1 MREKISKYFFISL
14 IIVLIIMLSV
24 LIYIRFFKN
33 NSNSSEYAELKEKG
47 QDEVL
52 YLDYVIIN
60 SLNKLNNISYSR
72 YEILIEEVEE
82 NSSQSSSQSG
92 EGEPSQGQDGQNQEQ
107 GSTESNGTENAT
119 DQSENK
125 TSRLSQT
132 DSLLNAN
139 YNDIPWKEISYSI
152 ETLYTAW
159 PTISIDFQKLNVNNE
174 DLSNFEVTLDG
185 AAQSIKNSDKSN
197 ALINLYNLYTFL
209 PKFLSYFVNDN
220 AKLNLYNTKAY
231 LLNAYISVD
240 KSDWENMSNNVNSA
254 INSLQ
259 SVINSGSV
267 NDYQK
272 STFDKA
278 LALLQDIKS
287 GISIEDKEIF
297 FLKYKLA
304 IEQLEVL
311 KI

>member
-1 MREKISKYFFISL
+1 MKNKISKYFFMAL
-14 IIVLIIMLSV
+14 IIVLIIMLSI

-33 NSNSSEYAELKEKG
+33 NSSSSEYAELREKG

-72 YEILIEEVEE
+72 YEIIMEKVED

-92 EGEPSQGQDGQNQEQ
+92 GENSSQGQDGQNGEQ

-159 PTISIDFQKLNVNNE
+159 PTISVDLQKLNVNNE
-174 DLSNFEVTLDG
+174 DISNFEVTLDG
-185 AAQSIKNSDKSN
+185 AVQSIKNNDKSN

-209 PKFLSYFVNDN
+209 PKFLSYFVNDD

-240 KSDWENMSNNVNSA
+240 KGDWENMSNNVNSS

-259 SVINSGSV
+259 SVINSGAV
-267 NDYQK
+267 NEYQK

-278 LALLQDIKS
+278 LTLLQDIKS

>member
-1 MREKISKYFFISL
+1 MKDKISKYFFMAL

-33 NSNSSEYAELKEKG
+33 NSNSNEYAKLREKG
-47 QDEVL
+47 QDEAL

-72 YEILIEEVEE
+72 YEIVMEEVED
-82 NSSQSSSQSG
+82 NSSQSSSKSDG
-92 EGEPSQGQDGQNQEQ
+92 EDSSQGQDRQNVEQ

-159 PTISIDFQKLNVNNE
+159 PTISVDLQKLNVNNE
-174 DLSNFEVTLDG
+174 DISNFEFTLDG
-185 AAQSIKNSDKSN
+185 AAQSIKNNDKSN

-209 PKFLSYFVNDN
+209 PKFLSYFVNND

-240 KSDWENMSNNVNSA
+240 KSDWENMSNNVNSS

-259 SVINSGSV
+259 WVINSGAI
-267 NDYQK
+267 NEYQK

-278 LALLQDIKS
+278 LTLLQDIKS
-287 GISIEDKEIF
+287 GISVEDKEIF